1 MRRLAL
7 GMAASLTFG
16 SWAQAAGPCDG
27 VKGPVIDV
35 HLHAYD
41 GDPRFEHRV
50 PNPGTGKPSLAHDA
64 ESHRALTV
72 AELRRR
78 GVVRGIVSNDLADS
92 ERMVAAA
99 PERLRL
105 GYGIE
110 SLPTPQMLAE
120 IRALHARGRL
130 AWIGEVAPQYNG
142 VAPNDPG
149 LEPLWALAEEL
160 DLPVA
165 YHLGRGPPDIVYMG
179 RPKHR
184 AAIGDPLL
192 IEDVLVRHPKLKLV
206 ILHGGFPFGDNMA
219 ALMGAYPRVYID
231 LGAIHWAEDRGGFN
245 AYLKRLIEG
254 GFGKRIMFGSDQMVW
269 PEAIGQSIDA
279 YLRAD
284 FLTPQQRR
292 DILFDNAVRFFGW
305 TDLERCVR

>member
-1 MRRLAL
+1 MRGLILGLAATLAL
-7 GMAASLTFG
+7 GPPALASG
-16 SWAQAAGPCDG
+16 ACDG
-27 VKGPVIDV
+27 VKAPVIDV

-41 GDPRFEHRV
+41 RDPRFEHHV
-50 PNPGTGKPSLAHDA
+50 PNPGTGKPSLAVDA

-72 AELRRR
+72 AELKRR
-78 GVVRGIVSNDLADS
+78 GVVRGIVSNELADS
-92 ERMVAAA
+92 ERLVAAD

-105 GYGIE
+105 GYGVE
-110 SLPTPQMLAE
+110 SLPTPQMLTE
-120 IRALHARGRL
+120 IRALHAQGRL
-130 AWIGEVAPQYNG
+130 ALIGEVAVQYNG
-142 VAPNDPG
+142 IAPNDPG

-192 IEDVLVRHPKLKLV
+192 IEDVLVRHPKLRLI

-219 ALMGAYPRVYID
+219 AIMGAYPRVYVE
-231 LGAIHWAEDRGGFN
+231 LGAVDWAEDRGGFN
-245 AYLKRLIEG
+245 AYLKRLVEA
-254 GFGKRIMFGSDQMVW
+254 GFGKRILFGSDQMVW

-279 YLRAD
+279 YLQAD

-292 DILFDNAVRFFGW
+292 DILFGNAVRFFGW
-305 TDLERCVR
+305 TDLERCGR